1 MDISSRKGGTAILFD
16 RHGNEL
22 LNTVVI
28 APSGQGMSLNPF
40 AEISENGLE
49 ALLRSMCSEGLSSA
63 ELAELEDQIE
73 AVAPALIE
81 LRDGGHLDLNVREV
95 ANAAKLE
102 GMVQLADDER
112 LSELSRNRCRA
123 LRDRYLAQGVKA
135 LLGNL

>member
-1 MDISSRKGGTAILFD
+1 MDISSRKGGTAIIFD
-16 RHGNEL
+16 RHNEL
-22 LNTVVI
+22 PNTVVI

-40 AEISENGLE
+40 DEITENGLE

-73 AVAPALIE
+73 AVVPALIE
-81 LRDGGHLDLNVREV
+81 LRDGGHLKLNVREV
-95 ANAAKLE
+95 AEAAKLE
-102 GMVQLADDER
+102 GMMQLADDER

-135 LLGNL
+135 LFGHL